1 MSESIFSVS
10 SCKTFVNS
18 IKEKVYKSNKKI
30 IYHLYDDKYD
40 SSDFP
45 IIIQHRFV
53 DDMPPPY
60 EKYGIVKNMELY
72 EILDLLDKN
81 NLYKCSEND
90 IYKYDY
96 KKSDYILI
104 KSTRNTDNG
113 RSKSNMNISWDFNCH
128 RK

>member
-10 SCKTFVNS
+10 SCKTLVNS
-18 IKEKVYKSNKKI
+18 IKEKVYKTTFFNKPTI
-30 IYHLYDDKYD
+30 IKTQILYRLYDDKYD
-40 SSDFP
+40 CSNFP
-45 IIIQHRFV
+45 IIIQHRVV
-53 DDMPPPY
+53 DDMPPPSQ
-60 EKYGIVKNMELY
+60 KYGIVKNMELY

-113 RSKSNMNISWDFNCH
+113 RY
-128 RK
+128 